1 MSQESDVFLIDDDGE
16 LVVSLARAL
25 SPKISPLTLRGCSV
39 IDEAIRFVAA
49 ASPKVVVLDLC
60 LDEQRGVESGF
71 DVLQKVRAMNSSARV
86 VVLTGHGSSEH
97 GVRALMLGASSFI
110 EKPVDPAHLAAVVKD
125 AAMQAD
131 LRRAYESLARASSSG
146 RFYDFVGRSNAA
158 QKVRDQLAFAAAT
171 RQPILLSGE
180 TGTGKGLCA
189 RIIHDATRDMTGRF
203 VHYQPNF
210 GGGDLVQSELFGH
223 TRGAFTGATESRQG
237 LVCEAHNGTLF
248 LDELDEL
255 PAEVQ
260 VRLLDLVQERRV
272 RPVGSDAFKGVS
284 CRFIA
289 ATNRPLEEA
298 LAQGKIRR
306 DLYHRLAHTVVA
318 IPPLRD
324 RLEDVPDLC
333 ETALEHVRSQCGVP
347 VFSVGHATMKGLLS
361 YHWPGN
367 VRELYAVIEG
377 GAYRAHYA
385 GRAIVESDDI
395 QIGFST
401 LRGGCAKTLHDQ
413 VEALKVTIVE
423 EAMRQC
429 GGNQVQA
436 AKSLGLDRG
445 TLRRIL
451 GRSDPRPL

>member
-16 LVVSLARAL
+16 LVISLARAL

-39 IDEAIRFVAA
+39 ISEAISLVAVV
-49 ASPKVVVLDLC
+49 SPKVVVLDLC

-71 DVLQKVRAMNSSARV
+71 DALQKIRALNSSARV

-110 EKPVDPAHLAAVVKD
+110 EKPVDPSHLAAVVKD

-131 LRRAYESLARASSSG
+131 LRRAYEALARSSSSG
-146 RFYDFVGRSNAA
+146 RFHDFVGKSTAA

-223 TRGAFTGATESRQG
+223 TRGAFTGATESRLG
-237 LVCEAHNGTLF
+237 LVCEAQNGTLF

-272 RPVGSDAFKGVS
+272 RPVGSDAFTNVS

-289 ATNRPLEEA
+289 ATNRPLGDA

-306 DLYHRLAHTVVA
+306 DLYHRLAHAIVA

-324 RLEDVPDLC
+324 RLEDVSDLC
-333 ETALEHVRSQCGVP
+333 DAALEHVRSRCGVP
-347 VFSVGHATMKGLLS
+347 VFSVGEPAMKKLLS
-361 YHWPGN
+361 YSWPGN

-377 GAYRAHYA
+377 GAYRAHYD
-385 GRAIVESDDI
+385 GRSSVENDDI
-395 QIGFST
+395 HIGFST
-401 LRGGCAKTLHDQ
+401 AEGAGAQTLHDR
-413 VEALKVTIVE
+413 VAALKVSIVE
-423 EAMRQC
+423 DAMRQH

-451 GRSDPRPL
+451 ERVEGR